1 MYLVD
6 VDGFAPVAVAE
17 LVEVSHTNF
26 SEITRMVFVKIDT
39 LMMLTTGKT
48 ATTRV
53 LAVLSDTAV
62 TTGDVTA
69 LLAVL
74 AETSRHD

>member
-1 MYLVD
+1 
-6 VDGFAPVAVAE
+6 
-17 LVEVSHTNF
+17 
-26 SEITRMVFVKIDT
+26 MVFVKIDT

-53 LAVLSDTAV
+53 LEVLSDTAV